1 MTLTIISPDSSWHQL
16 LLYTLSQVRKMAPA
30 EAMEVNGDNSYL
42 HHFIQTHRE
51 KVHFG
56 GLIVSSL

>member
-1 MTLTIISPDSSWHQL
+1 MASAAAAN
-16 LLYTLSQVRKMAPA
+16 SQVRKMSPA
-30 EAMEVNGDNSYL
+30 EAIKKDGSKCDNSYL